1 MKGKRYSRKFQ
12 RMAVERM
19 RNCEDVGELAQEL
32 GVTRR
37 CLYKW
42 RTKLEVVES
51 IASEHA
57 YSFLPEG
64 NPPTKEAAG
73 RENQGSGFFQR
84 CLAKNRG
91 STPEARRNW
100 RDDIYEQ
107 IREVMSLQG
116 SLSLERMCQLVPVS
130 RRSFYRSLARKYRIG
145 HAKASD
151 GQVAI
156 PLGGRRSHEEQQ
168 LNSGEIVVS
177 PRQEKS
183 PIDAPWAHTPLD
195 SSSLH
200 AGRDD
205 PSPVEAPDA
214 GDKIEVPVPA
224 QEWQRMLAAER
235 RYPQIVR
242 GNGPTRLFQLQ
253 ADGRVGVS
261 GFLVDVQNQHRSDP
275 LAEPTLIACPVAG
288 LSDAKPI
295 LAQDNHGHSES
306 FRAGNKLD
314 GRILA
319 VGNG

>member
-130 RRSFYRSLARKYRIG
+130 RRSFYRSLQGSTELDMQKRLTG
-145 HAKASD
+145 
-151 GQVAI
+151 
-156 PLGGRRSHEEQQ
+156 
-168 LNSGEIVVS
+168 
-177 PRQEKS
+177 KS
-183 PIDAPWAHTPLD
+183 PFLWVDDGPMR
-195 SSSLH
+195 SSS
-200 AGRDD
+200 
-205 PSPVEAPDA
+205 
-214 GDKIEVPVPA
+214 
-224 QEWQRMLAAER
+224 
-235 RYPQIVR
+235 
-242 GNGPTRLFQLQ
+242 
-253 ADGRVGVS
+253 
-261 GFLVDVQNQHRSDP
+261 
-275 LAEPTLIACPVAG
+275 
-288 LSDAKPI
+288 
-295 LAQDNHGHSES
+295 
-306 FRAGNKLD
+306 
-314 GRILA
+314 
-319 VGNG
+319 